1 MTPSTPQARRAGFTF
16 LELLLALSVGVLVTA
31 ILGALIHGLLSA
43 KTGQARRMAGPVGA
57 RAAVRTLAREISG
70 AFAPPVKDLAPLTLE
85 TSTEIGRPEVALSF
99 YTPVPAEP
107 RSWCGYDIEHVTYE
121 VAVTALDHREL
132 RRIFDYLDR
141 PPIPGTSLARIEL
154 RVPDGPFEFHGIRL
168 TPLPAAHGRAD
179 MIGWKIEH
187 GGRTLAAIPDCKHL
201 PPETVALCHG
211 ADLAVIDALRI
222 RPHPTHM
229 NFEEAGAALQQIG
242 ARRSLVIHLCHEV
255 SHAQAADLLPTGM
268 EPAYD
273 GLRIEF

>member
-99 YTPVPAEP
+99 YTPVPTEP

-132 RRIFDYLDR
+132 RRISTPCSGPLTNAPVTNRLFEGQFALGIEILTNGTTSTFW
-141 PPIPGTSLARIEL
+141 PP
-154 RVPDGPFEFHGIRL
+154 PDSTESNLPPALRL
-168 TPLPAAHGRAD
+168 TLALPGEEPVQTDVLIQAATGLRSPLERSNAPPAA
-179 MIGWKIEH
+179 
-187 GGRTLAAIPDCKHL
+187 AA
-201 PPETVALCHG
+201 
-211 ADLAVIDALRI
+211 
-222 RPHPTHM
+222 
-229 NFEEAGAALQQIG
+229 
-242 ARRSLVIHLCHEV
+242 
-255 SHAQAADLLPTGM
+255 
-268 EPAYD
+268 PA
-273 GLRIEF
+273 E